1 MQTEVKKI
9 AVIPAYDPDSKL
21 IDVISSL
28 KLHGYTVV
36 VVNDGSGPGFDG
48 IFDGAAEADKIINHN
63 RNLGKGCALK
73 TGFDFVRKNFTPP
86 YVVATVDADGQ
97 HKTGDVLTVTRAAQ
111 SNPGTLII
119 GSRKLGNDAPFRS
132 RSGNFITR
140 TVLHAVT
147 PVTVFDTQSGLRA
160 FDSSLIGL
168 MCEIDGE
175 RYEYEMH
182 VLIELTK
189 RSIPIKEVWIKAVY
203 IGDNSSTHFRTWY
216 DAGRI
221 YRVIF
226 KNAGKKKKKL
236 KKN

>member
-1 MQTEVKKI
+1 MQTDAQKI
-9 AVIPAYDPDSKL
+9 AVIPAYNPDSKML
-21 IDVISSL
+21 DVISSL
-28 KLHGYTVV
+28 KLHGYIVI
-36 VVNDGSGPGFDG
+36 VVNDGSGEEFEG
-48 IFDGAAEADKIINHN
+48 IFDSADEADKIIKHKT
-63 RNLGKGCALK
+63 NLGKGCAIK
-73 TGFDFVRKNFTPP
+73 TGLDYVRKNYTPP

-97 HKTGDVLTVTRAAQ
+97 HKTGDVLTITRAAQ

-119 GSRKLGNDAPFRS
+119 GSRKLGNEAPFRS

-160 FDSSLIGL
+160 FDSSLIEL
-168 MCEIDGE
+168 MCEIGGE

-203 IGDNSSTHFRTWY
+203 IGDNSSSHFRTWY

-226 KNAGKKKKKL
+226 KNAGGKIKKIRKK
-236 KKN
+236 

>member
-1 MQTEVKKI
+1 MQTDAQKI
-9 AVIPAYDPDSKL
+9 AVIPAYNPDSKM

-36 VVNDGSGPGFDG
+36 VVNDGSDPEFDG
-48 IFDGAAEADKIINHN
+48 TFDSADEADTIIKHKE
-63 RNLGKGCALK
+63 NLGKGCALK
-73 TGFDFVRKNFTPP
+73 TGLAFVRENFKPP
-86 YVVATVDADGQ
+86 YIVATVDADGQ
-97 HKTGDVLTVTRAAQ
+97 HKTGDVLTVTRAAR

-119 GSRKLGNDAPFRS
+119 GSRKLGNEAPFRS

-160 FDSSLIGL
+160 FDSSLIDL
-168 MCEIDGE
+168 MVQIDGE
-175 RYEYEMH
+175 RYEYEML

-189 RSIPIKEVWIKAVY
+189 RSIPIKEIWIKAVY
-203 IGDNSSTHFRTWY
+203 IGDNNTSHFRTWY

-226 KNAGKKKKKL
+226 KNAGKKSKKL
-236 KKN
+236 KN

>member
-1 MQTEVKKI
+1 MQTDAQKI
-9 AVIPAYDPDSKL
+9 AVIPAYNPDSKM

-36 VVNDGSGPGFDG
+36 VVNDGSDPEFDG
-48 IFDGAAEADKIINHN
+48 TFDSADEADTIIKHKE
-63 RNLGKGCALK
+63 NLGKGCALK
-73 TGFDFVRKNFTPP
+73 TGLAFVRENFKPP
-86 YVVATVDADGQ
+86 YIVATVDADGQ
-97 HKTGDVLTVTRAAQ
+97 HKTGDVLTVTRAAR

-119 GSRKLGNDAPFRS
+119 GSRKLGNEAPFRS

-168 MCEIDGE
+168 MLAIDGE
-175 RYEYEMH
+175 RYEYEMQ

-189 RSIPIKEVWIKAVY
+189 RSIPIKEIWIKAVY
-203 IGDNSSTHFRTWY
+203 IGDNSTSHFRTWY

-226 KNAGKKKKKL
+226 KNAGKKSKKL
-236 KKN
+236 KN

>member
-1 MQTEVKKI
+1 MQTDAQKI
-9 AVIPAYDPDSKL
+9 AVIPAYNPDSKM

-36 VVNDGSGPGFDG
+36 VVNDGSDPEFDG
-48 IFDGAAEADKIINHN
+48 TFDSADEADTIIKHKE
-63 RNLGKGCALK
+63 NLGKGCALK
-73 TGFDFVRKNFTPP
+73 TGLAFVRENFKPP
-86 YVVATVDADGQ
+86 YIVATVDADGQ
-97 HKTGDVLTVTRAAQ
+97 HKTGDVLTVTRAVR

-119 GSRKLGNDAPFRS
+119 GSRKLGNEAPFRS

-160 FDSSLIGL
+160 FDSSLIDL
-168 MCEIDGE
+168 MVQIDGE
-175 RYEYEMH
+175 RYEYEMQ

-189 RSIPIKEVWIKAVY
+189 RSIPIKEIWIKAVY
-203 IGDNSSTHFRTWY
+203 IGDNNTSHFRTWY
-216 DAGRI
+216 DAQRI

-226 KNAGKKKKKL
+226 KNAGKK
-236 KKN
+236 

>member
-1 MQTEVKKI
+1 MQTDAQKI
-9 AVIPAYDPDSKL
+9 AVIPAYNPDSKM

-36 VVNDGSGPGFDG
+36 VVNDGSDPEFDG
-48 IFDGAAEADKIINHN
+48 TFDSADEADTIIKHKE
-63 RNLGKGCALK
+63 NLGKGCALK
-73 TGFDFVRKNFTPP
+73 TGLGFVRDNFKPP
-86 YVVATVDADGQ
+86 YIVATVDADGQ
-97 HKTGDVLTVTRAAQ
+97 HKTGDVLTVTRAAR

-119 GSRKLGNDAPFRS
+119 GSRKLGNEAPFRS

-160 FDSSLIGL
+160 FDSSLIDL
-168 MCEIDGE
+168 MVQIDGE
-175 RYEYEMH
+175 RYEYEMQ

-189 RSIPIKEVWIKAVY
+189 RSIPIKEIWIKAVY
-203 IGDNSSTHFRTWY
+203 IGDNNTSHFRTWY

-226 KNAGKKKKKL
+226 KNAGKKSKKL
-236 KKN
+236 KN